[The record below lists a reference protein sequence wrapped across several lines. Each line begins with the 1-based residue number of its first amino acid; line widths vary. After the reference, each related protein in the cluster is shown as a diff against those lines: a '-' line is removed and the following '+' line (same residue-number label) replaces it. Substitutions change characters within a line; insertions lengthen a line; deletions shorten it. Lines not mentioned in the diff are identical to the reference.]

1 VTGGSGLYGC
11 IEAGGTKFVVGI
23 VDRDRVVLDRARFAT
38 TTPEETLGAVE
49 RWLVQA
55 QQKFGALSALGI
67 ASFGPIELN
76 RGSETW
82 GYITDTPKPG
92 WRGTN
97 FGQRFQTKFGLPVG
111 FDTDV
116 NGAALAEARWG
127 AGRAQ
132 AVSAYITVGTG
143 IGGGVILGGTP
154 HHGLSHPE
162 MGHLR
167 PPRHVHDQDF
177 PGSCPFHRDCYE
189 GLISGPAI
197 EARWGVSLSQLPS
210 DHPAHEIVAWYL
222 GHLTIA
228 LQGILEPGRII
239 MGGGVMETPGLLSR
253 VQKAA
258 TLLGSGY
265 FRGKP
270 DEIIV
275 APELGDQIGLL
286 AGLALAMDAFGEPS
300 SV

>member
-1 VTGGSGLYGC
+1 MTGGSRLFGC
-11 IEAGGTKFVVGI
+11 IEAGGTKFFVGI

-38 TTPEETLGAVE
+38 TTPEEILGTVE
-49 RWLVQA
+49 HWLVEA

-67 ASFGPIELN
+67 ASFGPVELN
-76 RGSETW
+76 RDAETW
-82 GYITDTPKPG
+82 GFITDTPKPG

-127 AGRAQ
+127 AGRDQ
-132 AVSAYITVGTG
+132 TVSAYITIGTG
-143 IGGGVILGGTP
+143 IGGGVIVNGAP

-162 MGHLR
+162 MGHFR
-167 PPRHVHDQDF
+167 PPRHVLDQDF
-177 PGSCPFHRDCYE
+177 SGTCPFHRDCYE
-189 GLISGPAI
+189 GLASGPAI
-197 EARWGVSLSQLPS
+197 EARWGVSLSELPS
-210 DHPAHEIVAWYL
+210 DHAAHEIIAWYL
-222 GHLTIA
+222 GHLTVA

-239 MGGGVMETPGLLSR
+239 MGGGVMETPDLLNR
-253 VQKAA
+253 VHRAA
-258 TLLGSGY
+258 TLLGGGY

-275 APELGDQIGLL
+275 APELGDRMGLL
-286 AGLALAMDAFGEPS
+286 AGLALAMDASGET
-300 SV
+300 